1 MNKSAV
7 FEMEL
12 WLSKRFGPGPSSVTL
27 RAEAFRSYPE
37 DRGASEPVQRHELKI

>member
-12 WLSKRFGPGPSSVTL
+12 WLSKRFFPGPSSVIL
-27 RAEAFRSYPE
+27 RAEALRSYPE
-37 DRGASEPVQRHELKI
+37 DWGASEPVQRHELKI